1 MSRLLNLIWEK
12 EGQLLLILSLKN
24 ITAGYAKAVV
34 LEDMNLD
41 INEGECH
48 AVLGPNGSGKSTL
61 LKVITGSVFPAKG
74 SIFFLGNEITGR
86 KTFEIARMGV
96 SLSPENRR
104 LFPDLSVKENLEI
117 AMVYESTKS
126 KKNSMEFVFEIF
138 PRLKERITQK
148 AGTMSGG
155 EQQMLAIGRAIMLN
169 PKVLL
174 LDEPSM
180 GLAHV
185 IKEQIFEGINKIRS
199 TGKTILIV
207 EQDAT
212 MVMPIANKISIFEHG
227 KIKWEGNPK
236 DLTKDNS
243 IRNAYLGI

>member
-207 EQDAT
+207 
-212 MVMPIANKISIFEHG
+212 
-227 KIKWEGNPK
+227 
-236 DLTKDNS
+236 
-243 IRNAYLGI
+243 